1 MPLFTDAQLQK
12 FADLFEDLGMR
23 DNCEILSKDKVDNT
37 SGGYSYEWIVVAVV
51 KSLVVPGSGGST
63 IPPQRVVGQQIDV
76 VADAIIDLPFGTV
89 IKENQRLRIKGTVY
103 RVVKQIIGSFDIAC
117 KVAATYSTLD

>member
-12 FADLFEDLGMR
+12 FANLFEDLGMR
-23 DNCEILSKDKVDNT
+23 DDCEILSKDKVYNS

-63 IPPQRVVGQQIDV
+63 PPQKVVGQQIDV
-76 VADAIIDLPFGTV
+76 VADAIIHLPFMTV
-89 IKENQRLRIKGTVY
+89 IKETQRLRIKGTVY
-103 RVVKQIIGSFDIAC
+103 RVVKQIKGSFDIAC